1 MNPGTGET
9 DLKLKYQV
17 LTELQPGMLSSE
29 TPSQLLTHV
38 FDCISRYFSVDL
50 LLNYWVEERF
60 PYRLQLI
67 HHRGV
72 TDSEAEALLSL
83 DQGQT
88 ICGTVIKSKAPYV
101 SEHVQQTTDF
111 HGRILRQ
118 MGVRRYACFPL
129 IVLDENRPFAL
140 GFGSRTGDT
149 FDPTELEVLHLIS
162 VQLEHA
168 FARIGRFEE
177 LERQNAVL
185 AETNRFLSS
194 SENRFAAIFAASP
207 HPMLITTLEDREV
220 IEANDAFL
228 LLLGITRLEMDTRY
242 GELIRG
248 NELMRQI
255 PEPDESSTVP
265 EGISREITFTN
276 HAGEEKVCILRTVR
290 LDFNGEL
297 LLLTMISDLTE
308 HKQYEHELQRLSQLH
323 LVGEVAAGIG
333 HEVRNPMTTVR
344 GFLQLMLMQGKNTLE
359 PAYLQVMIEEL
370 DRANQIITEF
380 LSLAKDHMVQLK
392 RENLNDLIRKILPL
406 IEADASVTG
415 KMITTH
421 LTPVESIEVDDKQ
434 ITQLILNF
442 VRNALEATGENGWIQ
457 LKTYMQEDRTV
468 LVIEDN
474 GPGIPADVVEQIWKP
489 FYTTKENG
497 SGLGLA
503 ICFSIANKHGASIDL
518 STGKEGTAF
527 YVRFRTH

>member
-1 MNPGTGET
+1 MNPESDLELKYEALT
-9 DLKLKYQV
+9 DLL
-17 LTELQPGMLSSE
+17 PGIASSE

-38 FDCISRYFSVDL
+38 FNCMNKYFGLDF
-50 LLNYWVEERF
+50 LLNYWMEERF

-72 TDSEAEALLSL
+72 TDAEAEALLSL

-88 ICGTVIKSKAPYV
+88 ICGTVIQSNQNYIGEQIQET
-101 SEHVQQTTDF
+101 SDF

-118 MGVRRYACFPL
+118 MGVQRYACFLLALPGQ
-129 IVLDENRPFAL
+129 ERPFTL
-140 GFGSRTGDT
+140 GFGSRTGDR
-149 FDPTELEVLHLIS
+149 FAPAELEILHLLVS
-162 VQLEHA
+162 QLVHT
-168 FARIGRFEE
+168 FHRIGKMES
-177 LERQNAVL
+177 LERQNAAL
-185 AETNRFLSS
+185 ADTNRFLSS

-207 HPMLITTLEDREV
+207 HPMLITTLENHEV

-228 LLLGITRLEMDTRY
+228 LLLGITRRDMELRY

-248 NELMRQI
+248 NELMAQL
-255 PEPDESSTVP
+255 PDSEESSTVP
-265 EGISREITFTN
+265 EGVSREVKFTN
-276 HAGEEKVCILRTVR
+276 HVGEEKVCILRTVR

-392 RENLNDLIRKILPL
+392 QENLNDLIRKILPL

-415 KMITTH
+415 RIITTH
-421 LTPVESIEVDDKQ
+421 LTPVEPVEMDSKQ

-442 VRNALEATGENGWIQ
+442 VRNAVEATGENGWIQ
-457 LKTYMQEDRTV
+457 LKTYMQDGCTV
-468 LVIEDN
+468 LVVEDN
-474 GPGIPADVVEQIWKP
+474 GPGIPADVIEQIWKP
-489 FYTTKENG
+489 FYTTKDNG

-503 ICFSIANKHGASIDL
+503 ICFSIANKHGASVDL

-527 YVRFRTH
+527 YVRFRPN

>member
-1 MNPGTGET
+1 MNTET
-9 DLKLKYQV
+9 DLELKYKV
-17 LTELQPGMLSSE
+17 LTELLPGILSSE

-38 FDCISRYFSVDL
+38 FGCVSKYFSLDL

-72 TDSEAEALLSL
+72 TVEEANALLSL

-88 ICGTVIKSKAPYV
+88 ICGAAIKSMQPYIC
-101 SEHVQQTTDF
+101 ERLQETNDF

-118 MGVRRYACFPL
+118 MGLQRYVCFP
-129 IVLDENRPFAL
+129 IVIVDENRPFAI

-149 FDPTELEVLHLIS
+149 FDPTELEVLHLMAS
-162 VQLEHA
+162 HLVHA
-168 FARIGRFEE
+168 FERIGRFEE
-177 LERQNAVL
+177 LERQNAAL

-207 HPMLITTLEDREV
+207 HPMLITTLQDREI

-228 LLLGITRLEMDTRY
+228 LLLGITRLQMDTQY

-248 NELMRQI
+248 NELMLQI
-255 PEPDESSTVP
+255 PEPDEHSTVP
-265 EGISREITFTN
+265 EGISREVTFTN
-276 HAGEEKVCILRTVR
+276 HNGDEKVCILRTVR

-415 KMITTH
+415 KIITTH
-421 LTPVESIEVDDKQ
+421 LTDVESIEMDNKQ

-442 VRNALEATGENGWIQ
+442 IRNALEATGENGWIQ
-457 LKTYMQEDRTV
+457 LKTYMQDGRAV

-527 YVRFRTH
+527 YVRFRTN

>member
-1 MNPGTGET
+1 MNPQT
-9 DLKLKYQV
+9 DLGLKYEV
-17 LTELQPGMLSSE
+17 LTELMPAMLSSE
-29 TPSQLLTHV
+29 TPAQLLSDV
-38 FDCISRYFSVDL
+38 FDCLSKHFSLDL

-72 TDSEAEALLSL
+72 TEDEAAALLSL

-88 ICGTVIKSKAPYV
+88 ICGTVIASQQPYIC
-101 SEHVQQTTDF
+101 EKVQETTDF
-111 HGRILRQ
+111 NGRILRQ
-118 MGVRRYACFPL
+118 MGLRRYACFPMT
-129 IVLDENRPFAL
+129 IETERPFAL
-140 GFGSRTGDT
+140 GFGSRQADRFG
-149 FDPTELEVLHLIS
+149 PAELEMLHL
-162 VQLEHA
+162 VAQHLVHA
-168 FARIGRFEE
+168 FKRIGAIEE
-177 LERQNAVL
+177 LSRQNNML
-185 AETNRFLSS
+185 SETNRFLSS

-207 HPMLITTLEDREV
+207 HPMLITTVDEHEL

-228 LLLGITRLEMDTRY
+228 ILLGITRRDLDTRY
-242 GELIRG
+242 DELIRR
-248 NELMRQI
+248 NELMLQI
-255 PEPDESSTVP
+255 PEPDEKTTAP
-265 EGISREITFTN
+265 EGISREVTFTN
-276 HAGEEKVCILRTVR
+276 EAGEEKICILRTVR

-392 RENLNDLIRKILPL
+392 RENLNDLIRKIQPL
-406 IEADASVTG
+406 LEADASVTG
-415 KMITTH
+415 KIITTH
-421 LTPVESIEVDDKQ
+421 LTAVDSIEVDSKQ
-434 ITQLILNF
+434 ITQLILNL
-442 VRNALEATGENGWIQ
+442 VRNAFEATGDNGWIQ
-457 LKTYMQEDRTV
+457 IKTYMQEGRAV

-474 GPGIPADVVEQIWKP
+474 GPGIQAEVVEQIWKP

-518 STGKEGTAF
+518 STGTEGTAF
-527 YVRFRTH
+527 YVRFRTM

>member
-1 MNPGTGET
+1 MNPET
-9 DLKLKYQV
+9 EQELKYKV
-17 LTELQPGMLSSE
+17 LAELLPGMLSSE
-29 TPSQLLTHV
+29 TPAQLIEHV
-38 FDCISRYFSVDL
+38 FACVSKHFNLDL

-72 TDSEAEALLSL
+72 TNGEAEALLSL

-88 ICGTVIKSKAPYV
+88 ICGTVIKSHNPYIC
-101 SEHVQQTTDF
+101 ERMQDTTDF
-111 HGRILRQ
+111 QGRILRQ
-118 MGVRRYACFPL
+118 MGLQRYACFPL
-129 IVLDENRPFAL
+129 VVLDTDRPFAL
-140 GFGSRTGDT
+140 GFGSRSGDR
-149 FDPTELEVLHLIS
+149 FDPVELEVLHLIAS
-162 VQLEHA
+162 QLVLA
-168 FARIGRFEE
+168 FGRIGRFEE

-185 AETNRFLSS
+185 ADTNRFLSS

-207 HPMLITTLEDREV
+207 HPMLITTLAEREI

-228 LLLGITRLEMDTRY
+228 LLLGITRLDMDTRY

-248 NELMRQI
+248 SDLMRQI

-265 EGISREITFTN
+265 EGISREVTFTN
-276 HAGEEKVCILRTVR
+276 HTGEEKVCILRTVR

-421 LTPVESIEVDDKQ
+421 LTPVESIEMDNKQ

-457 LKTYMQEDRTV
+457 LKTYMQEDRAV

-474 GPGIPADVVEQIWKP
+474 GPGIPPDVVEQIWKP

-527 YVRFRTH
+527 YVRFRTT

>member
-1 MNPGTGET
+1 MKPET
-9 DLKLKYQV
+9 DLDLKYHV
-17 LTELQPGMLSSE
+17 LTELLPGVLSSE
-29 TPSQLLTHV
+29 TPAQLLTHV
-38 FDCISRYFSVDL
+38 FDCVSKYFSLDL

-72 TDSEAEALLSL
+72 TASEAEALLSL

-88 ICGTVIKSKAPYV
+88 ICGTVIKSKNPYIC
-101 SEHVQQTTDF
+101 ERVQETTDF

-118 MGVRRYACFPL
+118 MGLRRYACFP
-129 IVLDENRPFAL
+129 IVLLDESRPFAL

-149 FDPTELEVLHLIS
+149 FEPVELETLHLIAS
-162 VQLEHA
+162 QLVHA
-168 FARIGRFEE
+168 FERIGRIQN

-194 SENRFAAIFAASP
+194 SENRFATIFAASP
-207 HPMLITTLEDREV
+207 HPMLITTLEGREI

-228 LLLGITRLEMDTRY
+228 LLLGITRRDMEMRY

-248 NELMRQI
+248 NELMLQI
-255 PEPDESSTVP
+255 PEPDEGSSVP
-265 EGISREITFTN
+265 EGISREVTFTN
-276 HAGEEKVCILRTVR
+276 HAGEQKVCILRTVL

-392 RENLNDLIRKILPL
+392 RENLNDLIRKIKPL

-421 LTPVESIEVDDKQ
+421 LTPVDSIEMDSKQ

-442 VRNALEATGENGWIQ
+442 VRNALEATDDNGWIQ
-457 LKTYMQEDRTV
+457 LKTYMQDGCAV

-474 GPGIPADVVEQIWKP
+474 GPGIPPDVVEQIWKP

-503 ICFSIANKHGASIDL
+503 VCFSIANKHGATIDL

-527 YVRFRTH
+527 YVRFKTS

>member
-1 MNPGTGET
+1 
-9 DLKLKYQV
+9 
-17 LTELQPGMLSSE
+17 
-29 TPSQLLTHV
+29 
-38 FDCISRYFSVDL
+38 
-50 LLNYWVEERF
+50 
-60 PYRLQLI
+60 
-67 HHRGV
+67 
-72 TDSEAEALLSL
+72 
-83 DQGQT
+83 
-88 ICGTVIKSKAPYV
+88 
-101 SEHVQQTTDF
+101 
-111 HGRILRQ
+111 
-118 MGVRRYACFPL
+118 
-129 IVLDENRPFAL
+129 
-140 GFGSRTGDT
+140 
-149 FDPTELEVLHLIS
+149 
-162 VQLEHA
+162 
-168 FARIGRFEE
+168 
-177 LERQNAVL
+177 
-185 AETNRFLSS
+185 
-194 SENRFAAIFAASP
+194 
-207 HPMLITTLEDREV
+207 MLITTLEDREI

-228 LLLGITRLEMDTRY
+228 LLLGITRLQMDTQY

-248 NELMRQI
+248 NELMLQI
-255 PEPDESSTVP
+255 PEPDEHSTVP
-265 EGISREITFTN
+265 EGISREVTFTN
-276 HAGEEKVCILRTVR
+276 HAGDERACILRTVR

-415 KMITTH
+415 KIITTH
-421 LTPVESIEVDDKQ
+421 LTDVESIEMDNKQ

-442 VRNALEATGENGWIQ
+442 IRNALEATGENGWIQ
-457 LKTYMQEDRTV
+457 LKTYMQDGRAV

-503 ICFSIANKHGASIDL
+503 VCFSIANKHGASIDL

-527 YVRFRTH
+527 YVRFRTT

>member
-1 MNPGTGET
+1 MNPET
-9 DLKLKYQV
+9 DLGIKYKV
-17 LTELQPGMLSSE
+17 LNELLPGMLSSR

-38 FDCISRYFSVDL
+38 FDCVSRYFNLDL

-72 TDSEAEALLSL
+72 TSAEAEALLSL

-88 ICGTVIKSKAPYV
+88 ICGAVVKSKQPYV
-101 SEHVQQTTDF
+101 CERLQETTDF
-111 HGRILRQ
+111 QGRILRQ
-118 MGVRRYACFPL
+118 MGLRRYACFPL
-129 IVLDENRPFAL
+129 VLPSEDRPFAL
-140 GFGSRTGDT
+140 GFGSHGSDV
-149 FDPTELEVLHLIS
+149 FEPAELEILHLIAS
-162 VQLEHA
+162 QLVHA
-168 FARIGRFEE
+168 FDRIGRLEE
-177 LERQNAVL
+177 LERQNSAL
-185 AETNRFLSS
+185 FETNRFLSS

-207 HPMLITTLEDREV
+207 HPMLITTLENHEV

-228 LLLGITRLEMDTRY
+228 LLLGITRRDMDLRY

-248 NELMRQI
+248 NELMLQI
-255 PEPDESSTVP
+255 PEPDETSTVP
-265 EGISREITFTN
+265 EGISREVTFTN

-392 RENLNDLIRKILPL
+392 RENLNDLIRKIMPL

-421 LTPVESIEVDDKQ
+421 LTPIEPIEMDSKQ

-442 VRNALEATGENGWIQ
+442 VRNALEATGESGWIQ
-457 LKTYMQEDRTV
+457 LKTYMQDDRAV

-474 GPGIPADVVEQIWKP
+474 GPGIATDVVEQIWKP

-527 YVRFRTH
+527 YVRFRTN